1 MFYNTTG
8 FINYSSDE
16 GIIHVK
22 GLIIYKDNASG
33 KDSARSQFIKSTT
46 FWWNT
51 KTDAY
56 IYDDLQKL
64 PYLLK
69 ECILSL
75 LGI

>member
-33 KDSARSQFIKSTT
+33 KDSARSQFIKSPH
-46 FWWNT
+46 FDVIQ
-51 KTDAY
+51 KQML
-56 IYDDLQKL
+56 IYMTIYKNYQI
-64 PYLLK
+64 
-69 ECILSL
+69 C
-75 LGI
+75 

>member
-46 FWWNT
+46 F
-51 KTDAY
+51 
-56 IYDDLQKL
+56 
-64 PYLLK
+64 
-69 ECILSL
+69 
-75 LGI
+75 